1 MILTTVESRVEKK
14 QRKLQRVSAYVA
26 RKTIVT
32 EQIVRL
38 LSDLLDPG
46 DTVLMEGDNQKQAT
60 FLAQALTKVDPDQ
73 IHDLHM
79 IMPSLQ
85 LDEHLSLFRKG
96 IASTLDF
103 SYAGNQSK
111 GIVELIRSGKIQ
123 IRSLQTFMELYG
135 RLYMDLV
142 PDICLIAAESA
153 DANGNLFTGGNTE
166 DTPIL
171 TEAAAFRNAIVVAQV
186 NELVESVPR
195 TDIPGS
201 WVDFVVKADTPYLID
216 PIFTRDPAR
225 ITDVHVLMAMMA
237 IRGVYARHG
246 IQRLN
251 HGIGYNTAAIELLL
265 PTYGES
271 LGLKGKICTRW
282 MLNPHPTLI
291 PAIET
296 GWVKS
301 VLVPGGEYGME
312 EYVSR
317 HPDIFPLG
325 YDGSLRSNRAICH
338 MAGLYGLDLFI
349 GSTLQMDPLG
359 NSSTVTATRLTGF
372 GGAPNLG
379 SNPNGRRYANP
390 PWISTHTPFSPDRG
404 RKCVVQILQT
414 VGPKGPNVVEKLD
427 AIDMGKQIGLAE
439 PPIMIFGDDTTHVVT
454 EHGIA
459 YLYQAENPAEREK
472 MIAAVA
478 GDTPVGWRVSPAER
492 GTLRKLGKV
501 AYPEDLGIDPA
512 MATRSLLA
520 SKSLDD
526 LVEWSHGLYHVP
538 DKFRKFA

>member
-1 MILTTVESRVEKK
+1 MILSTVESRVKKK
-14 QRKLQRVSAYVA
+14 QRKLQRVASYVA
-26 RKTIVT
+26 RKTVVT

-60 FLAQALTKVDPDQ
+60 FLAQALAKMDPDQ

-201 WVDFVVKADTPYLID
+201 WVDFVVKADTPYLVD
-216 PIFTRDPAR
+216 PIFTRDPAK
-225 ITDVHVLMAMMA
+225 IKDVHVLMAMMA
-237 IRGVYARHG
+237 IQGVYAKHG

-265 PTYGES
+265 PTYGET

-291 PAIET
+291 PAIES
-296 GWVKS
+296 GWVES

-312 EYVSR
+312 TYVSQ

-325 YDGSLRSNRAICH
+325 CDGSLRSNRAICH

-349 GSTLQMDPLG
+349 GSTLQMDPQG

-390 PWISTHTPFSPDRG
+390 PWVSTHTAFSPDRG

-414 VGPKGPNVVEKLD
+414 VGPRGPNFVEKLD
-427 AIDMGKQIGLAE
+427 AIDMGKQIGLTE
-439 PPIMIFGDDTTHVVT
+439 PPIMIFGTDTTHVIT
-454 EHGIA
+454 EQGIA
-459 YLYQAENPAEREK
+459 YLYQAENLVEREK

-478 GDTPVGWRVSPAER
+478 GDTPVGERISPTER
-492 GTLRKLGKV
+492 DVLRKQGRV
-501 AYPEDLGIDPA
+501 AYPEDIGIDPA

-520 SKSLDD
+520 AKTLDD
-526 LVEWSHGLYHVP
+526 LVEWSHGLYRVP
-538 DKFRKFA
+538 NKFRGLT